1 MLTKYVTANT
11 IEVGRV
17 YSTKSSIFIYL
28 GIGKDKQHYWL
39 DISQCVD
46 ISNEISIVRFI
57 AQCDNY
63 SISATKGLKRVLLD
77 DIGLHISRNRIDPKL
92 RLTVF
97 VKYAIKI

>member
-17 YSTKSSIFIYL
+17 YSTKSSVFVYL

-39 DISQCVD
+39 DISQCND
-46 ISNEISIVRFI
+46 TSSEISIVRFI
-57 AQCDNY
+57 AQCADY
-63 SISATKGLKRVLLD
+63 SISATKGLKRLLLD
-77 DIGLHISRNRIDPKL
+77 DVGLRINPNHIDPRL

-97 VKYAIKI
+97 VKYTIKI